1 MKKVTVISLLM
12 LCTLGINAQVQFVPY
27 TPTYTNPQQR
37 QQQSQRRQQYQL
49 PRRTLDV
56 SNITAYRYTT
66 SGWQKVTLQL
76 TIDGNQAYISG
87 YRDKITGYMYEGIT
101 CPISEVTTYDGEVI
115 YNNFDYKVNVSSLG
129 TCYF

>member
-12 LCTLGINAQVQFVPY
+12 LCTLGINAQVPFVHY
-27 TPTYTNPQQR
+27 TPIYTNPQQR
-37 QQQSQRRQQYQL
+37 QQQSQRRQQYQQ

-87 YRDKITGYMYEGIT
+87 YRDKKTGYMYEGIT
-101 CPISEVTTYDGEVI
+101 CPISDVTTYDGEVI